1 MVLHRTTSSAPPASM
16 STPSSLTHQE
26 VACLKETALAL
37 LVVVKRRLAPVS
49 TTSSCSLPDH
59 DNNNDNDNDME
70 LQLETNGHASTVTAG
85 TNPLCPW
92 MPVLES
98 HAQTD
103 VSTSTGTG
111 AWMHMHQSSSRST
124 VNRNGSST
132 DWAHLHRMMGIALQC
147 AALAFE
153 TTNTTNRAP
162 KQNDAG
168 SLAALT
174 THLAHQL
181 VRLVL
186 CQNNNNKSNSGSDV
200 NDHAVVSD
208 WIRSTFSQDSTST
221 STTQSNSNTYSLQTV
236 CIVWHGML
244 TAQPVELPAVLLPVL
259 VPILQQALALDESVS
274 TSTAATTT
282 DTTDTSSNRQHKNSW
297 VQSLSNKACLAA
309 NVTDDTDDT
318 DNALYLQLFE
328 HALQQAPT
336 AIVETV
342 VLEALTAFMWPVALT
357 DLCAS
362 YEWKRRR
369 IFTNS
374 NSTVGA
380 AGGALLLRYG
390 MSSILQ
396 QTMLAHHHHHNSS
409 SNNNTMRG
417 I

>member
-186 CQNNNNKSNSGSDV
+186 CQNNNKSNSSSDV
-200 NDHAVVSD
+200 NDAAVSD
-208 WIRSTFSQDSTST
+208 WILSTFSQDSTST
-221 STTQSNSNTYSLQTV
+221 TTQSNSNTYSLQMV

-244 TAQPVELPAVLLPVL
+244 MAQPMELPAVLLSVL

-274 TSTAATTT
+274 TPTAAT
-282 DTTDTSSNRQHKNSW
+282 TTDTSSNRQHKNSW
-297 VQSLSNKACLAA
+297 VQSLSNKAFAT
-309 NVTDDTDDT
+309 NVKDDT

-328 HALQQAPT
+328 RALQQAPT
-336 AIVETV
+336 VIVETV

-357 DLCAS
+357 DLGAN

-374 NSTVGA
+374 NISNCSKSGA

-390 MSSILQ
+390 ISSILQ
-396 QTMLAHHHHHNSS
+396 QTMLAHHHHHN
-409 SNNNTMRG
+409 NNDNTMRG

>member
-1 MVLHRTTSSAPPASM
+1 MVLHRNTSSAPPASM

-26 VACLKETALAL
+26 VACLKTALA
-37 LVVVKRRLAPVS
+37 LVVVKRRLAVS
-49 TTSSCSLPDH
+49 TTTRDSND
-59 DNNNDNDNDME
+59 NDNDNDME
-70 LQLETNGHASTVTAG
+70 LQLETNGHASSVTAG

-92 MPVLES
+92 MPVFDS
-98 HAQTD
+98 HAHTD

-111 AWMHMHQSSSRST
+111 AWMHMHMHQPSSRST
-124 VNRNGSST
+124 ANRNGSST
-132 DWAHLHRMMGIALQC
+132 DWAHLRRMMGIALQR

-153 TTNTTNRAP
+153 TTNSTNRAP

-208 WIRSTFSQDSTST
+208 WIRSTFSQDSTSTST